1 MRMQLAKDI
10 ENTVLLQ
17 KLTYLQAPKMPK
29 LTKQNVTCYLSKF
42 DFKMHMKKI
51 KSFRLI

>member
-29 LTKQNVTCYLSKF
+29 LTKQNMICYLSKF
-42 DFKMHMKKI
+42 DFTMHMKTI